1 MKAKQ
6 WQDIRNMADAEMAA
20 KLNETKEKLF
30 RLKFKHFATPVKNS
44 LEIRGLRR
52 LVARLNTL
60 LKERQLSTSVKSRKK

>member
-6 WQDIRNMADAEMAA
+6 WQEIKNMADAEIAA

-30 RLKFKHFATPVKNS
+30 RLKFKHFSTPVKNN

-60 LKERQLSTSVKSRKK
+60 LKERQPATPAKSRKK

>member
-6 WQDIRNMADAEMAA
+6 WQDIKNMADAEIDA

-30 RLKFKHFATPVKNS
+30 RLKFKHFTTPVKNS

-60 LKERQLSTSVKSRKK
+60 LKERQLSTSAKSEKK